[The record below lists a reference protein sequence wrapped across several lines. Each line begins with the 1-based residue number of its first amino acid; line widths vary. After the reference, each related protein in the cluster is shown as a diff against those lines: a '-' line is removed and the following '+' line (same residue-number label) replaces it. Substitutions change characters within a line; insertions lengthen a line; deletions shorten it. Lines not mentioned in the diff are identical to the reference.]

1 MGCKMVQVENQYAKA
16 HEYLAATDW
25 REAYKLD
32 QFLLPVLKLQ
42 AYAFRDGAL
51 RQVLACVADLRI
63 WAGQFSSLGKEE
75 IARELEQFAK
85 DWEEEAKGYYVVEGL
100 SQRDGDDSK
109 KP

>member
-51 RQVLACVADLRI
+51 TQLLASVADLRI
-63 WAGQFSSLGKEE
+63 WACQFRSLGKEE

-85 DWEEEAKGYYVVEGL
+85 DWEEEARGYLTADG
-100 SQRDGDDSK
+100 QRGGDESK